1 MLKSLKRD
9 HLFHIFEEDWKN
21 LRRCVRTSL
30 TTSWVTSIAPLQCR
44 TTPTQLPIGC
54 HGPVLLP
61 TPPPFISQ
69 HFYQHFSRW
78 NRGSGIGDPPQ
89 SRFVKKRDTRGAQLV
104 CRWCTF
110 PFLFFHFDQVKPC
123 SVSPL
128 EIKAACPSREQMVGA
143 KWSTL
148 NIAAVH
154 RKGASGRFPLYSI

>member
-1 MLKSLKRD
+1 MPKSLKRD
-9 HLFHIFEEDWKN
+9 HLFHIFEEDSKN

-110 PFLFFHFDQVKPC
+110 PFLFFHFDQRFPVGDKGSLPIQRTDGWGQMEHFEYRR
-123 SVSPL
+123 SASQRSQWEVSPL
-128 EIKAACPSREQMVGA
+128 
-143 KWSTL
+143 
-148 NIAAVH
+148 
-154 RKGASGRFPLYSI
+154 